1 MLGDYLD
8 LLELPDI
15 MKILKEQIDED
26 IYTKWKNAFK
36 KLNQNEGN
44 GGNGNQK
51 ATVPFS
57 EFNKK
62 LLDYLKKRKLISN
75 KSRQENSALQLHG
88 FRKKQII
95 FNSSLG
101 ENNE

>member
-1 MLGDYLD
+1 M
-8 LLELPDI
+8 E
-15 MKILKEQIDED
+15 ILKEEIDKD
-26 IYTKWKNAFK
+26 IYDEWKDAFT

-44 GGNGNQK
+44 GGNGNQE
-51 ATVPFS
+51 ATVSFS

-75 KSRQENSALQLHG
+75 KSKQENSALKLHG
-88 FRKKQII
+88 FRKKQIN